1 MCILVLL
8 QTITVT
14 GNIKYLYRRHV
25 YFHKY
30 KYVRIPYSIRHIFK
44 ESALTVPA
52 TSARF
57 YFRHKYG
64 RQPVEGQCLY
74 KFTIFPEN

>member
-14 GNIKYLYRRHV
+14 GNIKYLYRRYI

-30 KYVRIPYSIRHIFK
+30 KYVKIPYSN
-44 ESALTVPA
+44 PA
-52 TSARF
+52 YIQRIDTDGPGHF
-57 YFRHKYG
+57 CLLLFHKYG
-64 RQPVEGQCLY
+64 RQPGEGQCLY

>member
-14 GNIKYLYRRHV
+14 GNIKYLYRKHV

-44 ESALTVPA
+44 ESALTIPA
-52 TSARF
+52 PLPAFISDINTADSREKDSA
-57 YFRHKYG
+57 YII
-64 RQPVEGQCLY
+64 
-74 KFTIFPEN
+74 TIFPEN

>member
-14 GNIKYLYRRHV
+14 GNIKYLYRRYI

-30 KYVRIPYSIRHIFK
+30 KYVKIPYSN
-44 ESALTVPA
+44 PA
-52 TSARF
+52 YIQRIGTDGPGTSASF

-64 RQPVEGQCLY
+64 RQPGEGQRLY

>member
-14 GNIKYLYRRHV
+14 DNIKYLYRIYI

-30 KYVRIPYSIRHIFK
+30 KYVKIPYSN
-44 ESALTVPA
+44 PA
-52 TSARF
+52 YIQRIDTDGPGTSARF

-64 RQPVEGQCLY
+64 RQPVEEQCLY